1 MLGLVRQWGA
11 EPVPALEGAAWHYR
25 KAHRIIDLSGSLD
38 HAAAYCVILNK
49 ALSLSEH
56 QFIYLKRIILL
67 PLLQKLEQKR
77 LTHHL
82 ATTVPYN
89 FVSRV

>member
-11 EPVPALEGAAWHYR
+11 EPVPALERAAWHYR
-25 KAHRIIDLSGSLD
+25 TAHRIIDPSGSLD
-38 HAAAYCVILNK
+38 HATAYCVILNK

-56 QFIYLKRIILL
+56 QFIYLKRMILL

-82 ATTVPYN
+82 ATTVPYT
-89 FVSRV
+89 SRCFC